1 MSKFLK
7 LKSCDTDQRILI
19 AADAVAFVNE
29 AGSESVITIKGT
41 GEEVTV
47 KESYQTVVN
56 RLTKGDA
63 EPVAAE

>member
-7 LKSCDTDQRILI
+7 LKSEDTDQRVLI
-19 AADAVAFVNE
+19 AADSIAFVNE
-29 AGSESVITIKGT
+29 ASGVSVITIKGT

-56 RLTKGDA
+56 RLTKGDDA
-63 EPVAAE
+63 SE